1 MVLPSSLLF
10 ISISPRREWMGCWG
24 LLGWLLIVSQWIIPE
39 NSLRLAPVSKWWYF
53 SNLNYGYFGI
63 VTPYIHHTFT
73 ATSPVRLHRLFWS
86 SCPPPGKQLPKQ
98 SAVIELDDGK
108 IYRKDLYLMVKTMV
122 SCRFS
127 LKPIHW
133 HRVLGTFTG
142 TKPYQHILVRKLLV
156 WMDNLNISWW
166 LKNNMVVVICCLNQS
181 KSQKFIWFT
190 NPEATNPDS
199 SDLVLLGLNPPW
211 TSPFCCFRCDI
222 PTKNV
227 SKN

>member
-1 MVLPSSLLF
+1 
-10 ISISPRREWMGCWG
+10 
-24 LLGWLLIVSQWIIPE
+24 
-39 NSLRLAPVSKWWYF
+39 
-53 SNLNYGYFGI
+53 
-63 VTPYIHHTFT
+63 
-73 ATSPVRLHRLFWS
+73 
-86 SCPPPGKQLPKQ
+86 
-98 SAVIELDDGK
+98 
-108 IYRKDLYLMVKTMV
+108 MV

-142 TKPYQHILVRKLLV
+142 TKPYQHILMRKLLV

-199 SDLVLLGLNPPW
+199 SDLILLGLNRPW

-227 SKN
+227 RKKQFSPVNMLNQHEVYEPSSCSWLKSSSFRHHGFLLLTSSLSTYQRPSG